1 MGRVLSNNVQLSYA
15 AESSVGVQPTSGWKK
30 LEPNTITKYGAD
42 IKTVERTPISSTR
55 QRKKGT
61 IIDLDSAVEFDAD
74 YTMDQ
79 LTDFL
84 EGFAF
89 ATAYGTSP
97 FRPTAVTSTD
107 YTVASGGALA
117 QNTLIFAQ
125 GFSIAGNNGLK
136 VVGASS
142 TGTAIKT
149 SGLTAEASPPASVLL
164 EVAGVQGA
172 SGDIT
177 VDASGNILSTV
188 LDFTTL
194 GLKVGQTIWIGGD
207 TTITK
212 FAQAANRGYAR
223 ISAITATKLTLDKRS
238 QAFVADTGSGKTIQL
253 FFGRFIKNVPVDDAK
268 YIERS
273 YHFEL
278 TYPNLQNPG
287 PGDMYE
293 YAQGNY
299 ANTMAFDL
307 PLSNKATIAFG
318 FIGTDTPAPTATRA
332 TGASSGIAPI
342 RTTALNTTSDIA
354 RLRITQVDET
364 GLTTD
369 FKTLKLTLNNN
380 VSPEK
385 VLSVLGARYMNAGI
399 FEVNIEADLLFTN
412 SAVADAIRANTT
424 LTMDFAVRNDNGAL
438 HVDIPSLTLGGGGRE
453 YPVNE
458 SVRIKT
464 TATAFGDAVLGT
476 SIGLSL
482 FPYAPAS

>member
-1 MGRVLSNNVQLSYA
+1 MGRVLTNNVQLSYA

-30 LEPNTITKYGAD
+30 LEPNAITKYGAD

-61 IIDLDSAVEFDAD
+61 IVDLDSAVEFDAD
-74 YTMDQ
+74 YTMEQ
-79 LTDFL
+79 ITDFL
-84 EGFAF
+84 EAFCFAS
-89 ATAYGTSP
+89 AYGTAP
-97 FRPTAVTSTD
+97 FRPTAVTSTG

-117 QNTLIFAQ
+117 QNTLIYAQ
-125 GFSIAGNNGLK
+125 GFATAANNGLK

-142 TGTAIKT
+142 TGTEIKT
-149 SGLTAEASPPASVLL
+149 SGLTAEASPPSNVLL
-164 EVAGVQGA
+164 EIAGVQGA

-177 VDASGNILSTV
+177 MDSSGNLNSTA

-194 GLKVGQTIWIGGD
+194 GLKVGQSIWIGGE
-207 TTITK
+207 TTGTK
-212 FAQAANRGYAR
+212 FTAVAANRGYAR
-223 ISAITATKLTLDKRS
+223 ISAITATKLTLNKRS
-238 QAFVADTGSGKTIQL
+238 AVFNTDAGTGKTIQL
-253 FFGRFIKNVPVDDAK
+253 FFGRFIKNVDVSDAK

-278 TYPNLQNPG
+278 TYPNLQPVS
-287 PGDMYE
+287 GDMYE

-299 ANTMAFDL
+299 ANSLAFDL
-307 PLSNKATIAFG
+307 PLSNKAGLSIG
-318 FIGTDTPAPTATRA
+318 FVGTDTPAPTTSRA
-332 TGASSGIAPI
+332 TGASSAIAPV

-369 FKTLKLTLNNN
+369 FKSLKLTLNNN
-380 VSPEK
+380 VTPEK
-385 VLSVLGARYMNAGI
+385 VLSTLGARYMNTGI

-412 SAVADAIRANTT
+412 SGVADAIRANTT
-424 LTMDFAVRNDNGAL
+424 LTMDFVVRNDNGAL

-453 YPVNE
+453 FPVNE

-464 TATAFGDAVLGT
+464 TATAFGDATLNT

-482 FPYAPAS
+482 FPYAPVS

>member
-1 MGRVLSNNVQLSYA
+1 MGRVLTNNVQLNYA
-15 AESSVGVQPTSGWKK
+15 VESSLGTQPTSGWKK
-30 LEPNTITKYGAD
+30 LEPNAITKYGAD
-42 IKTVERTPISSTR
+42 IKTVERTPISATR

-74 YTMDQ
+74 YTMEQ
-79 LTDFL
+79 ITDFL

-89 ATAYGTSP
+89 ASAYGTAP
-97 FRPTAVTSTD
+97 FRPTAVTSTG
-107 YTVASGGALA
+107 YTVASGGALP
-117 QNTLIFAQ
+117 QNYLIYAQ
-125 GFSIAGNNGLK
+125 GFTTAANNGLK

-142 TGTAIKT
+142 TGTEIKT
-149 SGLTAEASPPASVLL
+149 SGLTAEASPPAAVLL
-164 EVAGVQGA
+164 EIAGVQGA
-172 SGDIT
+172 SGDIQIN
-177 VDASGNILSTV
+177 SGGNIISTT

-194 GLKVGQTIWIGGD
+194 NLSVGQTIWVGGD
-207 TTITK
+207 AAGVR
-212 FAQAANRGYAR
+212 FATADNRGYAR
-223 ISAITATKLTLDKRS
+223 IRAISANLITLDKKS
-238 QAFVADTGSGKTIQL
+238 QAFSTDNGSGKTIQL
-253 FFGRFIKNVPVDDAK
+253 LFGRFIKNVAVDDAK

-278 TYPNLQNPG
+278 AYPNLQVPG

-293 YAQGNY
+293 YAKGNY
-299 ANTMAFDL
+299 ANTLAFDL
-307 PLSNKATIAFG
+307 PLANKAGIAFG
-318 FIGTDTPAPTATRA
+318 FIGTDTPAPTASRA
-332 TGASSGIAPI
+332 TGASSALAAI

-369 FKTLKLTLNNN
+369 FKSLKLTLNNN
-380 VSPEK
+380 VTPEK
-385 VLSVLGARYMNAGI
+385 VLSTLGARYMNTGI

-412 SAVADAIRANTT
+412 AGVADAIRANTT

-453 YPVNE
+453 FPVNE

-464 TATAFGDAVLGT
+464 TAMAFGDATLGT